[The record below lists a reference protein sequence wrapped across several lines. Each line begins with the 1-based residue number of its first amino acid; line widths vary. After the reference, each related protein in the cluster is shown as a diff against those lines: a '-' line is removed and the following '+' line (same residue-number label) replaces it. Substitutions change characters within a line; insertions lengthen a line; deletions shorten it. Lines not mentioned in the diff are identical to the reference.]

1 MNKIAKLA
9 YRSSPHRS
17 AVATWHAISSLLTH
31 SNPEARW
38 ELESV
43 SGIAST
49 IISGRVCE
57 HSPIV
62 VSCDGP
68 QTRVYCIYDYDAIDG
83 SGAIEDGLG
92 FNPLYGNWEISFP
105 CNPSDIGWIRS
116 MLRKESARIRV
127 RDKSF
132 SVPNAISNVA
142 TNQDINLSKEEFM
155 KP

>member
-1 MNKIAKLA
+1 MNSVARRT

-17 AVATWHAISSLLTH
+17 AIATWHAISGLLTA
-31 SNPEARW
+31 SSPKARS

-43 SGIAST
+43 SGVAST
-49 IISGRVCE
+49 IISGRACE
-57 HSPIV
+57 HSPII

-83 SGAIEDGLG
+83 SGAVEDSLG
-92 FNPLYGNWEISFP
+92 FDPLYGNWEISFP

-116 MLRKESARIRV
+116 MLRKDSSRIIV

-132 SVPNAISNVA
+132 SVPNATSSVASNEA
-142 TNQDINLSKEEFM
+142 INLSKEEFM